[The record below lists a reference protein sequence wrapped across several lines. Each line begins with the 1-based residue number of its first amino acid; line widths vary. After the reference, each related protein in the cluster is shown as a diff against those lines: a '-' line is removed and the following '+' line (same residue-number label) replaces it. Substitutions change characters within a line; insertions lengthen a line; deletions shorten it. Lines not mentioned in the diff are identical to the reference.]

1 MTETHKLELSDIADV
16 REYEKERE
24 AFRKQIIEHKKR
36 RRVHVGNFQTFLFE
50 DRDTIK
56 FQIQEM
62 ARVEQL
68 ITDEKIQIELDIY
81 NPLISRPGKL
91 SATFFIELTSDE
103 QLREWLPKLAG
114 IENSYELHIGDSDNL
129 SIIKAQIDGKH
140 EETLTRDETTACVHY
155 LWWEFNDELVEK
167 LKQGPAKIVC
177 THPAY
182 KEEAALT
189 ETTRNELVK
198 SLS

>member
-167 LKQGPAKIVC
+167 LKQGPTKIVC